1 MMPSYHEFV
10 NRNQNVAESEA
21 SKIQLSVGW
30 KNMAEFEESEL
41 SSGVGVL
48 FPKHTRKTETGY
60 SVQGASNLSLTQR
73 QM

>member
-1 MMPSYHEFV
+1 MWL
-10 NRNQNVAESEA
+10 NVAGP
-21 SKIQLSVGW
+21 KFQQIQLSVGW
-30 KNMAEFEESEL
+30 KNVAELEESEL
-41 SSGVGVL
+41 FSRVGVL